1 MHRIATKP
9 GDLDSEKKLE
19 SVRQTPSDILFI
31 STADT
36 ELSGLAQVWGKRFRK
51 KARLTL
57 GLIQARPDSWEES
70 GFRKIIRVLK
80 LMEA

>member
-19 SVRQTPSDILFI
+19 SVRQTPADILFI

-36 ELSGLAQVWGKRFRK
+36 ELSGLPRFGANDSGKKRD
-51 KARLTL
+51 LHC
-57 GLIQARPDSWEES
+57 
-70 GFRKIIRVLK
+70 V
-80 LMEA
+80 